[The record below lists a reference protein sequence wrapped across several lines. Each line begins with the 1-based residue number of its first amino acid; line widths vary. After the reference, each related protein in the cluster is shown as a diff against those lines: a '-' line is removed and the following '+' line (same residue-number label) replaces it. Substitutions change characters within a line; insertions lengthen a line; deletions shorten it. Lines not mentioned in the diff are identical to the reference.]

1 MRSNNRTNF
10 IGVVKQINDA
20 IKNLKHNKITT
31 YLNKHQIKWQF
42 DLSLR
47 LWMGDCWQSL
57 IKTMKRCLYT
67 LLKDSLTTVETLTTI
82 WCQVEYIV
90 NNRPLLTIGDDI
102 NNWDV
107 LTPNNFFL
115 GYKSGDGNFGDGMQ
129 TDQIDCRQKWK

>member
-1 MRSNNRTNF
+1 
-10 IGVVKQINDA
+10 
-20 IKNLKHNKITT
+20 
-31 YLNKHQIKWQF
+31 
-42 DLSLR
+42 
-47 LWMGDCWQSL
+47 
-57 IKTMKRCLYT
+57 MKRCLYT
-67 LLKDSLTTVETLTTI
+67 LLKNSLTTAETLTTV

-129 TDQIDCRQKWK
+129 IDQIDCRQKWK

>member
-1 MRSNNRTNF
+1 MKIELTGGLQNDSFILSLRRFLAQRVYLNIMRSNNRTNF

-67 LLKDSLTTVETLTTI
+67 LLKNSLTTVETLTT
-82 WCQVEYIV
+82 V
-90 NNRPLLTIGDDI
+90 
-102 NNWDV
+102 
-107 LTPNNFFL
+107 
-115 GYKSGDGNFGDGMQ
+115 
-129 TDQIDCRQKWK
+129 